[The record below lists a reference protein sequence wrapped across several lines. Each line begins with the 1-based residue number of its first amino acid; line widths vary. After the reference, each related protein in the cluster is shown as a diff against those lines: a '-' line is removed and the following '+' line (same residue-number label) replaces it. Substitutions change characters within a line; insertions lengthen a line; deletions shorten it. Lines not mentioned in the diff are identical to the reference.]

1 MPGQR
6 VRRAR
11 PGARVRVQRARRW
24 CSSTERGKPRR
35 RHMTAQETGLDGD
48 FRQRVLDT
56 MTTVLAR
63 LLDRPE
69 PVTED
74 MRLMEEL
81 GLSSTFGL
89 ELLLEVEDQ
98 LMILIDVELMDAD
111 QMKTVGDLA
120 TFVAGHSRPG

>member
-1 MPGQR
+1 M
-6 VRRAR
+6 A
-11 PGARVRVQRARRW
+11 
-24 CSSTERGKPRR
+24 
-35 RHMTAQETGLDGD
+35 AQETGVDGE
-48 FRQRVLDT
+48 FRQRVVVV

-74 MRLMEEL
+74 MRLMDEV

-89 ELLLEVEDQ
+89 ELLLELEDQ
-98 LMILIDVELMDAD
+98 LMILVDVELMDQD
-111 QMKTVGDLA
+111 RMKTVGDLA

>member
-1 MPGQR
+1 
-6 VRRAR
+6 
-11 PGARVRVQRARRW
+11 
-24 CSSTERGKPRR
+24 
-35 RHMTAQETGLDGD
+35 MTAQEAGLDGD
-48 FRQRVLDT
+48 FRQQVLDT

-63 LLDRPE
+63 LLDRTE

-98 LMILIDVELMDAD
+98 LMILIDVEVMDAD

>member
-1 MPGQR
+1 M
-6 VRRAR
+6 A
-11 PGARVRVQRARRW
+11 
-24 CSSTERGKPRR
+24 
-35 RHMTAQETGLDGD
+35 AQETGLDGE
-48 FRQRVLDT
+48 FRQRVVDT

-63 LLDRPE
+63 LLDRPG

-89 ELLLEVEDQ
+89 ELLLELEDQ
-98 LMILIDVELMDAD
+98 LLILIDVEQMDQD
-111 QMKTVGDLA
+111 QMRTVGDLA

>member
-1 MPGQR
+1 
-6 VRRAR
+6 
-11 PGARVRVQRARRW
+11 
-24 CSSTERGKPRR
+24 
-35 RHMTAQETGLDGD
+35 MTAQEAGLDGE
-48 FRQRVLDT
+48 FRQQVLDT
-56 MTTVLAR
+56 MTAVLAR

-111 QMKTVGDLA
+111 QMNTVGDLA

>member
-1 MPGQR
+1 
-6 VRRAR
+6 
-11 PGARVRVQRARRW
+11 
-24 CSSTERGKPRR
+24 
-35 RHMTAQETGLDGD
+35 MTAQETGIDGE
-48 FRQRVLDT
+48 FRQRVVDT

-63 LLDRPE
+63 LLDRSE

-89 ELLLEVEDQ
+89 ELMLELEDQ
-98 LMILIDVELMDAD
+98 LMILIDVELMDQD

-120 TFVAGHSRPG
+120 TFVAGNSRPA

>member
-1 MPGQR
+1 
-6 VRRAR
+6 
-11 PGARVRVQRARRW
+11 
-24 CSSTERGKPRR
+24 
-35 RHMTAQETGLDGD
+35 MTAQETGLDGD

-56 MTTVLAR
+56 MSTVLAR

-98 LMILIDVELMDAD
+98 LMILIDVEVMDAD

-120 TFVAGHSRPG
+120 TFVAGHSRRG

>member
-1 MPGQR
+1 MS
-6 VRRAR
+6 A
-11 PGARVRVQRARRW
+11 
-24 CSSTERGKPRR
+24 
-35 RHMTAQETGLDGD
+35 
-48 FRQRVLDT
+48 
-56 MTTVLAR
+56 VLAR

-81 GLSSTFGL
+81 GLSSTLGL

>member
-1 MPGQR
+1 
-6 VRRAR
+6 
-11 PGARVRVQRARRW
+11 
-24 CSSTERGKPRR
+24 
-35 RHMTAQETGLDGD
+35 
-48 FRQRVLDT
+48 

-74 MRLMEEL
+74 MRLMEEV

-89 ELLLEVEDQ
+89 ELLLELEDQ
-98 LMILIDVELMDAD
+98 LLILVDVELMDQD

>member
-1 MPGQR
+1 
-6 VRRAR
+6 
-11 PGARVRVQRARRW
+11 
-24 CSSTERGKPRR
+24 
-35 RHMTAQETGLDGD
+35 MTAQEAGLDGE
-48 FRQRVLDT
+48 FRQQVLDT

-63 LLDRPE
+63 LLDRAE

-74 MRLMEEL
+74 MRLAEEL

-98 LMILIDVELMDAD
+98 LMILIDVEVMDPD

-120 TFVAGHSRPG
+120 TFVAGHSRSG

>member
-1 MPGQR
+1 
-6 VRRAR
+6 
-11 PGARVRVQRARRW
+11 
-24 CSSTERGKPRR
+24 
-35 RHMTAQETGLDGD
+35 MTAQETGLDGD

-98 LMILIDVELMDAD
+98 LMILIDVEVMDAD
-111 QMKTVGDLA
+111 EMKTVGDLA

>member
-1 MPGQR
+1 M
-6 VRRAR
+6 A
-11 PGARVRVQRARRW
+11 
-24 CSSTERGKPRR
+24 T
-35 RHMTAQETGLDGD
+35 QETGVDGE
-48 FRQRVLDT
+48 FRQRVVVV

-74 MRLMEEL
+74 MRLMEEV

-89 ELLLEVEDQ
+89 ELLLELEDQ
-98 LMILIDVELMDAD
+98 LLILVDVELMDQD

-120 TFVAGHSRPG
+120 TFVAGHSRPGSPPCSSRARRPDRR